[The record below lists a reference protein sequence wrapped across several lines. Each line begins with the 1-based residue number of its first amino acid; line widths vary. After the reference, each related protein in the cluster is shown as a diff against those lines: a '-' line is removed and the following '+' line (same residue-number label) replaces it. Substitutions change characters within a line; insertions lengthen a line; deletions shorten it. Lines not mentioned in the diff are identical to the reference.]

1 MTRGWGRSVR
11 MTASSRAATAT
22 RSVATRSDFAYRL
35 SERLVGGAA
44 ANQSHG
50 SERAD
55 AQRAEDVVRRGVA
68 VRLGRVGET
77 SADVRVAAEVEG
89 EVGTPSREPPGALA
103 RFPMPPERRRA
114 SAKTHSGSRTRDEL
128 AARSPIRVAG
138 ALSCDARQRRSPP
151 WHTYFRLNAKQFG
164 AIESEWTIRGG
175 QLPEELISNS
185 ELTV

>member
-35 SERLVGGAA
+35 SANASSVARRRTKVTDPSAPTPNAPRMSYAEGSRYVSGASA
-44 ANQSHG
+44 R
-50 SERAD
+50 RARTC
-55 AQRAEDVVRRGVA
+55 ASRP
-68 VRLGRVGET
+68 
-77 SADVRVAAEVEG
+77 EVEG

-114 SAKTHSGSRTRDEL
+114 SAKTHSGSRTCDEL
-128 AARSPIRVAG
+128 AARSPIELAG
-138 ALSCDARQRRSPP
+138 ALSCDARPRGVHRHGTPTS
-151 WHTYFRLNAKQFG
+151 RLNAKQFG

-175 QLPEELISNS
+175 QLPES
-185 ELTV
+185 